1 MSTWIQNRLRYI
13 LSFLLT
19 IGTVYAYA
27 IDLETLKDSQNK
39 TIDHK
44 QHFVYQKEERIKK
57 IKSALLADTLSVEQA
72 YNLNNALYKE
82 YQKFNVDSAIVYVQ
96 RNIHLAQISQ
106 QTDKLYEMQL
116 ALSQLYALCG
126 MYREA
131 EDLLNQIP
139 LKKLPTRLLA
149 SYYYAYMQ
157 FSEYYSASVPNSQRT
172 FQQYETYR
180 DSFLTYTDP
189 ALFDSQTFKIGEKLA
204 SNPQQA
210 EKELKPLLAI
220 EKPGTPHFAILNYML
235 AIAYDNMGMEEERN
249 KYLMLSAIT
258 DIRNATREHV
268 ALQTLAIENY
278 QRESLSQIFKYIQSA
293 LDDAVAAGVH
303 FRAYQTYQFYSTVS
317 TYYQKEEAHTKAELR
332 FFLLLVCICLA
343 LLVILTVY
351 IYLQMKKIA
360 NIKEILR
367 QNNDKL
373 QQLNSDLNHANE
385 ELSNANVRLN
395 NRNSQLKEINEMK
408 EQYIAQFFDLCSAYI
423 DKMEQYQ
430 NEVYKLTI
438 NRHYEKLVRLLK
450 SKESIDDELNALYLH
465 FDTTF
470 LNLYPTFIT
479 DFNAL
484 LKPDEQI
491 TLKQDNLLTKELR
504 IYALL
509 RLGIDDGKKIANFLR
524 CSSSTIYNYRT
535 KMRNKA
541 IDRDRFEQQIMEIG
555 K

>member
-1 MSTWIQNRLRYI
+1 MNTWKHNRFRCI
-13 LSFLLT
+13 LFFLLT
-19 IGTVYAYA
+19 ISATCAHA
-27 IDLETLKDSQNK
+27 INLDMLKDSLNK

-44 QHFVYQKEERIKK
+44 QSFVLQKEKRING
-57 IKSALLADTLSVEQA
+57 IKNTLQNNALSKEQI
-72 YNLNNALYKE
+72 YNLNTALYKE
-82 YQKFNVDSAIVYVQ
+82 YQKFNIDSAIVYVQ
-96 RNIHLAQISQ
+96 RNIHIAQTTRQ
-106 QTDKLYEMQL
+106 KEKLYEMQL

-126 MYREA
+126 MYRES
-131 EDLLNQIP
+131 ENILNHIP
-139 LKKLPTRLLA
+139 SKELPTRLLA

-180 DSFLTYTDP
+180 DSFLTYVDP
-189 ALFDSQTFKIGEKLA
+189 VLFDSQTFKIGQKLA
-204 SNPQQA
+204 TNPQQA
-210 EKELKPLLAI
+210 EKELKPLLAM
-220 EKPGTPHFAILNYML
+220 EKPGTSHYAILTYML
-235 AIAYDNMGMEEERN
+235 GIAYDNMEMEEERN
-249 KYLMLSAIT
+249 RYLMLSAIT
-258 DIRNATREHV
+258 DIQNATREHV

-278 QRESLSQIFKYIQSA
+278 QHESLSQIFKYIQSA

-317 TYYQKEEAHTKAELR
+317 TYYQQAEANTQAELR
-332 FFLLLVCICLA
+332 LSLWLVCICLV
-343 LLVILTVY
+343 LVVILTIY
-351 IYLQMKKIA
+351 IYLQMKKMSR
-360 NIKEILR
+360 IKEILR
-367 QNNDKL
+367 KSNEKL
-373 QQLNSDLNHANE
+373 QQLNIDLNNANE
-385 ELSNANVRLN
+385 ELSNANILLHN
-395 NRNSQLKEINEMK
+395 KNAQLKDVNEMK
-408 EQYIAQFFDLCSAYI
+408 EQYIAQFFDLCSTYI

-438 NRHYEKLVRLLK
+438 NRHYEKLVKLLK
-450 SKESIDDELNALYLH
+450 SRESIDDELNALYLH

-484 LKPDEQI
+484 LKPGEQI
-491 TLKQDNLLTKELR
+491 TLKQDNLLPKELR

-509 RLGIDDGKKIANFLR
+509 RLGIDDGKKIASFLR

-541 IDRDRFEQQIMEIG
+541 IDRDRFEQQIMHIG